1 MADQQGPTTAAQ
13 QEPLDSARDWVA
25 EHARRY
31 VATDGADGHLWRGY
45 PTLVLTTTGRR
56 SGRPRRQMLIYGR
69 DGDRYLVVAS
79 MGGADRHPQWYRNL
93 LAHPEVQVQVRAE
106 RFTARARPATPAEKP
121 RLWRLMADLY
131 LPYEAYQARTSR
143 AIPVVILERR

>member
-1 MADQQGPTTAAQ
+1 MDEAHEET

-93 LAHPEVQVQVRAE
+93 LAHPEVQVQVRAD
-106 RFTARARPATPAEKP
+106 RFAARARPATPEEKP
-121 RLWRLMADLY
+121 RLWRLMAELY
-131 LPYEAYQARTSR
+131 PPYEAYQTRTSR

>member
-1 MADQQGPTTAAQ
+1 MDETRGETE
-13 QEPLDSARDWVA
+13 EPLDSARDWVA

-69 DGDRYLVVAS
+69 DGGRSLVVAS

-93 LAHPEVQVQVRAE
+93 LAHPEVQVQVLAE

-131 LPYEAYQARTSR
+131 PPYEEYQARTSR
-143 AIPVVILERR
+143 EIPVVILEWL